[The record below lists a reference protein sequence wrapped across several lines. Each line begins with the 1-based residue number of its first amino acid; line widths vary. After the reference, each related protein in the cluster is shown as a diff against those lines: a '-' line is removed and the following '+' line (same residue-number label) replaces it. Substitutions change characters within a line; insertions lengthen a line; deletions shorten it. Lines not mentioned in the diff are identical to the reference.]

1 MFGYVR
7 IDKPELRVREYEA
20 YRASYCGLCRSMG
33 KCTGCASR
41 MTLSYDF
48 AFLFIFR
55 TVLTGAK
62 VESEARR
69 CFVHPFTKR
78 PMLKASE
85 ESEYAAC
92 AAALLTYY
100 KCKDDLADET
110 GKKRRRARAVFSVAK
125 RMRRRALKRLPVLTE
140 LDASVAASMEKIREA
155 EHERIPSADR
165 YAELSGGLLGEIFA
179 FGLSESDAKI
189 ARSFG
194 RHVGKWIYL
203 VDACDDLDEDLKAGR
218 FNPYA
223 LLWGLTEDG
232 KNSDG
237 RWEERRE
244 MLRVALLSELSEAE
258 KSMDLLDFYDY
269 ADFDGVLR
277 NILYRGMPHTA
288 ERVLSGTEKEKE
300 KKRERQKGNG

>member
-62 VESEARR
+62 VEAEARR
-69 CFVHPFTKR
+69 CIVHPLTLR
-78 PMLKASE
+78 PMLKVTE

-110 GKKRRRARAVFSVAK
+110 GKKRRRARAVFPAAK
-125 RMRRRALKRLPVLTE
+125 RMRKRALKRLPALTA
-140 LDASVAASMEKIREA
+140 LDSAIADAMERIAEA
-155 EHERIPSADR
+155 ERERTPSADR

-179 FGLSESDAKI
+179 FGLPERDARI

-203 VDACDDLDEDLKAGR
+203 VDAYDDLDEDLRTGR

-223 LLWGLTEDG
+223 LLWELTESGTEGDERR
-232 KNSDG
+232 D
-237 RWEERRE
+237 ERRE
-244 MLRVALLSELSEAE
+244 MLRVALLNELSEAE
-258 KSMDLLDFYDY
+258 KSMDLLDFYGY
-269 ADFDGVLR
+269 ADFDGILR

-288 ERVLSGTEKEKE
+288 ERVLSGKKNETENRSEE
-300 KKRERQKGNG
+300 QKGNG

>member
-62 VESEARR
+62 VEAEARR
-69 CFVHPFTKR
+69 CIVHPLTPR
-78 PMLKASE
+78 PMLKVTE

-110 GKKRRRARAVFSVAK
+110 GKKRRRARAVLPVAK
-125 RMRRRALKRLPVLTE
+125 RMRKRALKRLPALST
-140 LDASVAASMEKIREA
+140 LDSVIADAMAEIAAAERE
-155 EHERIPSADR
+155 HTPSADR
-165 YAELSGGLLGEIFA
+165 YAELSGNLLGEIFA
-179 FGLSESDAKI
+179 FGLSESSARI
-189 ARSFG
+189 ARAFG
-194 RHVGKWIYL
+194 RHVGKWIYFI
-203 VDACDDLDEDLKAGR
+203 DAYDDLDEDLGTGR
-218 FNPYA
+218 FNPFA
-223 LLWGLTEDG
+223 ILWDLREGEPMQD
-232 KNSDG
+232 D
-237 RWEERRE
+237 RRE
-244 MLRVALLSELSEAE
+244 MLRIALLNELSEAE
-258 KSMDLLDFYDY
+258 KSMDLLDFYGY

-277 NILYRGMPHTA
+277 NILYRGMPQTA
-288 ERVLSGTEKEKE
+288 ERVLSGKKEE
-300 KKRERQKGNG
+300 KKKRNQRQKGNG